1 MGKNLLLGAL
11 GGGALSGLLAA
22 IAMGLFAAMDGN
34 AEMTIVMALSSGV
47 VVAFPGAALGAVAG
61 ALSPTWPRG
70 KIALLGAA
78 LAGGLGT
85 FVALSLIAMAKGNW
99 VIGLML
105 AAASLVGGYV
115 VAALVARWRGAK

>member
-11 GGGALSGLLAA
+11 GGGVLSGLFAA
-22 IAMGLFAAMDGN
+22 IAMGLFAGMDGN

-47 VVAFPGAALGAVAG
+47 VVAFPGAVLGAVAG

-70 KIALLGAA
+70 RIALLGAG
-78 LAGGLGT
+78 LSGGLGA
-85 FVALSLIAMAKGNW
+85 FAAVSLIATARGNW

-105 AAASLVGGYV
+105 ATASVVGGYI